1 MFEHIDSYCERL
13 DASFWAEPVN
23 FVTNAAFILAALYVW
38 PQVRGMIWG
47 QVLAV
52 ILFVIGVG
60 SALFH
65 SFAQIWAAIA
75 DVVPILIYVLVYIAL
90 SHRVY
95 WQHSWPK
102 TALFLVL
109 FVPYV
114 ALTLPLFQMV
124 PGLGSSAAYAPI
136 PLLIFIHAFLLHR
149 RLPQVARG
157 LAIGAAILCASILAR
172 VLDEPM
178 CGIWP
183 MGTHFMWHILNAAML
198 MHMIL
203 VYRAHMLAA
212 GQAGR

>member
-65 SFAQIWAAIA
+65 SFAQTWAAIA

-114 ALTLPLFQMV
+114 ALTLPLFQRV

-157 LAIGAAILCASILAR
+157 LAIGASILCASILAR

>member
-23 FVTNAAFILAALYVW
+23 FVTNAAFMLAALYVW

-65 SFAQIWAAIA
+65 SFAQTWAAIA

-95 WQHSWPK
+95 WQHSRPK

-136 PLLIFIHAFLLHR
+136 PLLIFIHAALLRR

-157 LAIGAAILCASILAR
+157 LAIGASILCASILAR